1 MRQGIGQLLKRA
13 AEWLEDFSEP
23 GTGTPAGAGAGAG
36 TRYARSDSA
45 KRLDPTDDE
54 GFNRRLQEFR
64 ARHRTAIKALMTGT
78 VQILGLTELQRRYGP
93 RWDDMR
99 HMALRLAETSIENR
113 LGPLDL
119 YLVVNEEHFVIL
131 FGNASREEAERRARL
146 IASDILTKL
155 CGNHAWGAS
164 ITVRGFAVKVDKSL
178 TPEDIADFDHLVG
191 CIREAEEAG
200 IAAEDRFFRDF
211 AETVGIAWR
220 PTLNAAKKLV
230 SAYGLGLTSV
240 DGEGRRVPAISARP
254 PDVSERFLVTLDTL
268 ALERLADYFTTEAGT
283 AARSLL
289 LVPVHW
295 ETLSVRAHR
304 EAYVAAFRA
313 FPPATRRRLIPEI
326 VDLPAGTPQSRL
338 REVVQPVWPMT
349 MGLACRTGLTPRDAL
364 DLTGAGLVILSAD
377 GSQLTDAD
385 AATRKRLAIYSSWA
399 REAGFRPMLS
409 NVGSVAVA
417 HAAVKAGFE
426 YVNGDAFLGATSDPN
441 QVYAMP
447 AV

>member
-13 AEWLEDFSEP
+13 AEWLEDFGEP
-23 GTGTPAGAGAGAG
+23 SASAPGVSD
-36 TRYARSDSA
+36 TRAVYARSDSA
-45 KRLDPTDDE
+45 KRLDPTDNE

-99 HMALRLAETSIENR
+99 HMALRLAEASIENR

-131 FGNASREEAERRARL
+131 FGNATREEAERRARL
-146 IASDILTKL
+146 IAGDILTKL
-155 CGNHAWGAS
+155 CGNQPWGAS
-164 ITVRGFAVKVDKSL
+164 ITVRGFAVKVDKAL
-178 TPEDIADFDHLVG
+178 TPDDIADFDHLVG
-191 CIREAEEAG
+191 CIREAEEAE
-200 IAAEDRFFRDF
+200 IAEEDRIFRGLV
-211 AETVGIAWR
+211 ETVGVTWR

-240 DGEGRRVPAISARP
+240 GAEGNRIPALAARP
-254 PDVSERFLVTLDTL
+254 PDSSERFLVKLDML
-268 ALERLADYFTTEAGT
+268 ALERLADYLASDAGR

-289 LVPVHW
+289 LVPVRW

-304 EAYVAAFRA
+304 DAYVEAFRRL
-313 FPPATRRRLIPEI
+313 PPASRRRLIPELI
-326 VDLPAGTPQSRL
+326 DLPAGTPQSRL

-377 GSQLTDAD
+377 GSELNVAD
-385 AATRKRLAIYSSWA
+385 AATRKRLSIYSSWA

-426 YVNGDAFLGATSDPN
+426 YVNGDAFLTTTPDPN

-447 AV
+447 PV